1 MKIKPLLF
9 AGVLALSSA
18 TPALAHG
25 GGHHYH
31 PTYEPV
37 HTQPYQPIPG
47 PSNNTPS
54 VLGTI
59 LGIGVIGAGLWW
71 NYGPDIE
78 YEYDDKTYVICNDF
92 GRRYYC

>member
-25 GGHHYH
+25 YGGHHSH
-31 PTYEPV
+31 PGYQ
-37 HTQPYQPIPG
+37 QPYQPIPG
-47 PSNNTPS
+47 PSRGPS
-54 VLGTI
+54 AIETI
-59 LGIGVIGAGLWW
+59 LGIGIIGAGLWW
-71 NYGPDIE
+71 GYGPDIE
-78 YEYDDKTYVICNDF
+78 YEYDDKTYVLCNDF